1 MQTKKH
7 RKTQSKRNKKVIGKL
22 YATWCGHCKTLEPEW
37 KKMKTSVTK
46 IYKNGVEFVEIESE
60 NMEQGLADLKKR
72 LNINIGLQGG
82 YPTLFKVE
90 PGAKKV
96 EYYGGQR
103 EAGAMSQWCKG
114 TNSSLTKG
122 EAWRLIPPSHRTTN
136 GVKTGGKR
144 KTKSKRTLK
153 H

>member
-1 MQTKKH
+1 MQTKK
-7 RKTQSKRNKKVIGKL
+7 RSKRNKNKKVIGKL

-37 KKMKTSVTK
+37 DKMKTSITK
-46 IYKNGVEFVEIESE
+46 YYKNGGVEIVEIESE
-60 NMEQGLADLKKR
+60 NMEQGLADLNKR
-72 LNINIGLQGG
+72 LNTDIELQGG

-90 PGAKKV
+90 PGTQNV

-103 EAGAMSQWCKG
+103 VANQMTRWYKG
-114 TNSSLTKG
+114 TNGSLM
-122 EAWRLIPPSHRTTN
+122 IPPFNRTTN